1 MVLPKRIQ
9 EGLDELLLLRD
20 LPVLV
25 EGKNDKIAL
34 EKLGFVSV
42 FYLDSPLFSVV
53 EFLERYDE
61 IVLFTDLDKEGD
73 KLFKSL
79 KHDFLQKGVRVNEK
93 GRKALAKTPV
103 RQVEELG
110 KYLKNKEEKEC

>member
-1 MVLPKRIQ
+1 MVLSRRIQ
-9 EGLDELLLLRD
+9 EGIDELLMLRD

-25 EGKNDKIAL
+25 EGVNDRQAL
-34 EKLGFVSV
+34 KELGFVNV
-42 FYLDSPLFSVV
+42 FVIDGPLFSVV

-61 IVLFTDLDKEGD
+61 IVLLTDLDKKGD
-73 KLFKSL
+73 ELFKTL

-103 RQVEELG
+103 RQVEELT
-110 KYLKNKEEKEC
+110 KYLKNKENVLR